1 MPMTPIGGVAS
12 ATGLGSS
19 STDGTDGGSG
29 GSGGAPFAPTAFTF
43 FQTPS
48 IGVDLAMAMLPAE
61 GCDGTDLPGC
71 APTGDG
77 DGGVAPPV
85 GLPPV
90 ADGPNEE
97 SSENAESQDGTYV
110 LEEEIALFRPLAPSG
125 VASGSD
131 GGTGG
136 TGGAGGLGGL
146 AGAAGLSGA
155 AGNGSAGI
163 ELRGSANS
171 VDNRG
176 SILGGDSGGGTSL
189 AGSGILVQAGATA
202 EITNRGIIAGGENSA
217 GEAAYGI
224 ENLGRISRLSNSQGG
239 DVAALTYWG
248 DLPDFYEVLV
258 DSPTRFGQLTAMN
271 ANPNQSMIVGLGSA
285 PAGPSGFYATVV
297 SGVAAANVANDGLF
311 TFGQPGMLS
320 VLIDATLRPGGVVND
335 WDLGVLNYGLDLA
348 QTQSFLLNQQ
358 TLSIRQALTYD
369 CDLFDEN
376 GLGFAWLGQYDAYE
390 RSNLDGGSHSELSG
404 TMVGAKRVN
413 EQVRVGGFLSWQ
425 FESDDF
431 QGVENLDRLPIMG
444 AFAGYSQMANG
455 EGLQVHVAAA
465 YQQGDAD
472 LSRVNLH
479 GGVNPVMSEADIES
493 YGLGA
498 QAGWGIVLEDQQVVT
513 PFVSL
518 NFAKSTRDDYREQA
532 AAIDSLSYDSY
543 SAAYTVGALGVRLN
557 GPVAKQINY
566 RMSVGLENVLSGD
579 IETFR
584 LSASTD
590 SGFYDSRA
598 ELDGWSLNT
607 SAGLSYMIDESKA
620 LTLDGYIR
628 QVEGG
633 WSNGGISLGYKAGF

>member
-1 MPMTPIGGVAS
+1 
-12 ATGLGSS
+12 
-19 STDGTDGGSG
+19 
-29 GSGGAPFAPTAFTF
+29 
-43 FQTPS
+43 
-48 IGVDLAMAMLPAE
+48 MAMLPA
-61 GCDGTDLPGC
+61 DGGIASELPETALAGC
-71 APTGDG
+71 APTGDEG
-77 DGGVAPPV
+77 GGVGFPI

-90 ADGPNEE
+90 ADGSTVD
-97 SSENAESQDGTYV
+97 SSESQDGASA
-110 LEEEIALFRPLAPSG
+110 LEEQISLFRAFAPFG
-125 VASGSD
+125 PATGSN
-131 GGTGG
+131 GG
-136 TGGAGGLGGL
+136 TGGAGGAGGMGGLGG
-146 AGAAGLSGA
+146 AGGLSGT

-163 ELRGSANS
+163 ELSGLDNS

-176 SILGGDSGGGTSL
+176 SILGGDSGGGASL

-202 EITNRGIIAGGENSA
+202 EITNRGIIAGGEHGA
-217 GEAAYGI
+217 GGAAYGI
-224 ENLGRISRLSNSQGG
+224 ENLGSISRLSNSQGG
-239 DVAALTYWG
+239 DVAALIYWG
-248 DLPDFYEVLV
+248 DLPDFYDVLL

-271 ANPNQSMIVGLGSA
+271 ANPNQSMVVGLGSA
-285 PAGPSGFYATVV
+285 PTGPSGFYAKVV
-297 SGVAAANVANDGLF
+297 SGVAAADIANEGLF

-320 VLIDATLRPGGVVND
+320 VLIDATLRPGGLAND

-358 TLSIRQALTYD
+358 TLSIRQALTHD

-404 TMVGAKRVN
+404 TMVGAKRIN

-425 FESDDF
+425 FDSDDY
-431 QGVENLDRLPIMG
+431 QGVEDLDRLPIMG
-444 AFAGYSQMANG
+444 AFAGYSQMKNG
-455 EGLQVHVAAA
+455 EGLQIHVAAA

-472 LSRVNLH
+472 FSRVNLH

-498 QAGWGIVLEDQQVVT
+498 DAGWGIVLKDQQVVT

-518 NFAKSTRDDYREQA
+518 NFVKSTRDDYREEA
-532 AAIDSLSYDSY
+532 VAIDSLSYDSY
-543 SAAYTVGALGVRLN
+543 SAAYTVGELGVRVN

-566 RMSVGLENVLSGD
+566 RLSVGLENVLSGD

-598 ELDGWSLNT
+598 ELDGWSLNS

-628 QVEGG
+628 QAEEGL
-633 WSNGGISLGYKAGF
+633 SNSGLSFGYKAGF

>member
-1 MPMTPIGGVAS
+1 
-12 ATGLGSS
+12 
-19 STDGTDGGSG
+19 
-29 GSGGAPFAPTAFTF
+29 
-43 FQTPS
+43 
-48 IGVDLAMAMLPAE
+48 MAMLPA
-61 GCDGTDLPGC
+61 DGGIASDMPETALVGC
-71 APTGDG
+71 APTGDEG
-77 DGGVAPPV
+77 GGVGFPI

-90 ADGPNEE
+90 SESPTEE
-97 SSENAESQDGTYV
+97 NAENAESQDGASA
-110 LEEEIALFRPLAPSG
+110 LEEEISLFRAFAPFG
-125 VASGSD
+125 AASGSN
-131 GGTGG
+131 GGAGG
-136 TGGAGGLGGL
+136 AGGAGGMGGLGGAGGLIGT
-146 AGAAGLSGA
+146 

-163 ELRGSANS
+163 ELSGLDNS

-176 SILGGDSGGGTSL
+176 SILGGDSGGGASL

-202 EITNRGIIAGGENSA
+202 EITNRGIIAGGEN
-217 GEAAYGI
+217 GGGGAAYGI
-224 ENLGRISRLSNSQGG
+224 ENLGSISRLSNSQGG
-239 DVAALTYWG
+239 DVAALIYWG
-248 DLPDFYEVLV
+248 DLPDFYDVLV

-271 ANPNQSMIVGLGSA
+271 ANPNQSMVVGLGSA
-285 PAGPSGFYATVV
+285 PTGPSGFYAKVV
-297 SGVAAANVANDGLF
+297 SGVAAADVANEGLF

-320 VLIDATLRPGGVVND
+320 VLIDATLRPGGLVND

-348 QTQSFLLNQQ
+348 ETQSFLLNQQ
-358 TLSIRQALTYD
+358 TLSIRQALTHD

-404 TMVGAKRVN
+404 TMVGAKRIN
-413 EQVRVGGFLSWQ
+413 EQMRVGGFLSWQ
-425 FESDDF
+425 LHSDDF
-431 QGVENLDRLPIMG
+431 QGVENLDGLPIMG
-444 AFAGYSQMANG
+444 AFAGYSQMKNG

-472 LSRVNLH
+472 FSRVNLH

-498 QAGWGIVLEDQQVVT
+498 DAGWGIVLKDQQVVT

-518 NFAKSTRDDYREQA
+518 NFVKSTRDDYREKTV
-532 AAIDSLSYDSY
+532 AIDSLSYDSY
-543 SAAYTVGALGVRLN
+543 SAAYTVGELGVRVN
-557 GPVAKQINY
+557 GPVAKQVNY
-566 RMSVGLENVLSGD
+566 RLSVGLENVLSGD

-584 LSASTD
+584 LSTSTG

-628 QVEGG
+628 QAEGG
-633 WSNGGISLGYKAGF
+633 LSNSGLSLGYKAGF